1 MHNYEKLK
9 TYQVK
14 NDVVS
19 SITMH
24 EVNYQGRS
32 YIAWGYWNVTLLSTS
47 LNFFPLHTPKLNE
60 PINDIFVIRM
70 LKILST
76 EMFYWLF

>member
-19 SITMH
+19 SIRMH
-24 EVNYQGRS
+24 EVNYQGQS
-32 YIAWGYWNVTLLSTS
+32 YIDWDFWNVMLLSTF
-47 LNFFPLHTPKLNE
+47 L
-60 PINDIFVIRM
+60 IF
-70 LKILST
+70 SFT
-76 EMFYWLF
+76 NS